1 MSLLNHACIPSAL
14 FIHPDFHTTGK
25 RSVEGSMILGL
36 FAGGYQYLSVRKAL
50 SLVLEHTRHRTTYHQ
65 IRKTFEYLVNNG
77 WIIPIDKGS
86 YFRYLREDKTVR
98 IASTWEMTDKF
109 KSVCLQSDKFYK
121 SLSSWR
127 NRKAISFDINSI
139 TVNTSSYYCD
149 WERILPES
157 NDTITFI
164 SSLAK
169 LENNTV
175 FFDRKTALEEY
186 YRGNIKPKGAMPA
199 YGKTALKYYPLK
211 TGRLQS
217 DPHAYLG
224 KALVPFIT
232 PAEDKKLKYGTLF
245 SLDFSSQELR
255 LLASFTGNGQLQRDV
270 KYEDDLFD
278 IIYYRLPQYLKDVM
292 KNIKSHFYAITYGSN
307 GQSLTKD
314 LHEKT
319 GAPIN
324 IANSLAQSFFREIDR
339 MYPEIKRFQR
349 KIEQELQS
357 KGHIKAPGGVVRVA
371 GDDDG
376 ITTKN
381 KVNKN
386 YAHRTALSH
395 YIQGGGATVT
405 RHIVTESVNLKH
417 CRLHIPIHDGFVFYT
432 TGDID
437 LAVQEA
443 ELMMKECAS
452 KVAGDIN
459 MPVKM
464 EWKRDNNG
472 LDYF

>member
-1 MSLLNHACIPSAL
+1 
-14 FIHPDFHTTGK
+14 
-25 RSVEGSMILGL
+25 
-36 FAGGYQYLSVRKAL
+36 
-50 SLVLEHTRHRTTYHQ
+50 
-65 IRKTFEYLVNNG
+65 
-77 WIIPIDKGS
+77 
-86 YFRYLREDKTVR
+86 
-98 IASTWEMTDKF
+98 
-109 KSVCLQSDKFYK
+109 
-121 SLSSWR
+121 
-127 NRKAISFDINSI
+127 
-139 TVNTSSYYCD
+139 
-149 WERILPES
+149 
-157 NDTITFI
+157 
-164 SSLAK
+164 
-169 LENNTV
+169 
-175 FFDRKTALEEY
+175 
-186 YRGNIKPKGAMPA
+186 
-199 YGKTALKYYPLK
+199 
-211 TGRLQS
+211 
-217 DPHAYLG
+217 
-224 KALVPFIT
+224 
-232 PAEDKKLKYGTLF
+232 
-245 SLDFSSQELR
+245 
-255 LLASFTGNGQLQRDV
+255 
-270 KYEDDLFD
+270 
-278 IIYYRLPQYLKDVM
+278 
-292 KNIKSHFYAITYGSN
+292 
-307 GQSLTKD
+307 
-314 LHEKT
+314 
-319 GAPIN
+319 
-324 IANSLAQSFFREIDR
+324 